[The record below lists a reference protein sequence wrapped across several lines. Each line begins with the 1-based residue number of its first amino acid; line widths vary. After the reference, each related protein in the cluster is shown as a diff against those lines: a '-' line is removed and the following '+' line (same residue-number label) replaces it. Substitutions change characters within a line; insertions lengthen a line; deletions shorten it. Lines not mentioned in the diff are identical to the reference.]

1 MRSYGSDF
9 SRPLLL
15 ALLILLLPGCRKKAA
30 EESGA
35 DDAAAPVAV
44 ELMTAKTQ
52 TIDATVT
59 GQGTLAPGQGATAR
73 VAASIAGRIT
83 QVMVREGDR
92 VTAGQIVALVDNRPQ
107 QAQEKSAGFA
117 LTTSE
122 AQARQSELT
131 ARAADSDQREAVK
144 AALATLD
151 AAKVDRANAVQGAI
165 TALKAAQT
173 DEARVRAGAR
183 PQEIAQSVSA
193 VAQADATRKRAQTE
207 RDRVQFLF
215 DKGIAPRRQLDDADT
230 ALTVAE
236 SALTAAQQAE
246 SLVRAGARA
255 EDLRAA
261 GLRTQQA
268 QEALGAA
275 ETGGDAKIRQAETA
289 LEQARKT
296 ALSVAARKQ
305 DAVAAN
311 QAVSQKRADFAAARA
326 TAQYA
331 EVRAPFAGIVSRRML
346 NPGDAA
352 DTTIPILEISNPTS
366 INLVAN
372 LTSEDGRQVRPG
384 MPAKITPSDTPG
396 ISVSGQVISVGQV
409 DPNTNLLAVRIA
421 ISGNAARIKAGE
433 FATAEITV
441 RHDVNAVAVPKQALV
456 TREEKSVV
464 YAVDAD
470 NTAHQKEVKI
480 GAEQNGNVEILSGL
494 KAGERI
500 AKLGQY
506 ELSDGAKVKEAE
518 KEAPEAAK
526 VEEK

>member
-1 MRSYGSDF
+1 M
-9 SRPLLL
+9 
-15 ALLILLLPGCRKKAA
+15 
-30 EESGA
+30 
-35 DDAAAPVAV
+35 
-44 ELMTAKTQ
+44 
-52 TIDATVT
+52 
-59 GQGTLAPGQGATAR
+59 
-73 VAASIAGRIT
+73 
-83 QVMVREGDR
+83 
-92 VTAGQIVALVDNRPQ
+92 DNRPQ

-131 ARAADSDQREAVK
+131 ARAAASDQQQAVK
-144 AALATLD
+144 AAQAALD

-215 DKGIAPRRQLDDADT
+215 DKGIAPRRQLDDAET

-236 SALTAAQQAE
+236 AALTASQQAE
-246 SLVRAGARA
+246 SLLRAGARA

-261 GLRTQQA
+261 ELRTQQA
-268 QEALGAA
+268 QEAEGAA
-275 ETGGDAKIRQAETA
+275 ETSGAAKIRQAEAA

-296 ALSVAARKQ
+296 ALTVAARKQ
-305 DAVAAN
+305 DAIAAN
-311 QAVSQKRADFAAARA
+311 QAVAQKRADLSAARA

-331 EVRAPFAGIVSRRML
+331 EVRAPLAGIVSRRML
-346 NPGDAA
+346 GPGDMA

-366 INLVAN
+366 VNLVAN
-372 LTSEDGRQVRPG
+372 LTAEDGRQVRPG
-384 MPAKITPSDTPG
+384 MPAKITPADTPE
-396 ISVSGQVISVGQV
+396 ISASGQVISVGQV
-409 DPNTNLLAVRIA
+409 DPATNLLSVRIA
-421 ISGNAARIKAGE
+421 ISGNAGRIKAGE

-441 RHDVNAVAVPKQALV
+441 RHAVNVVAVPKQAIV
-456 TREEKSVV
+456 SREDKSVV
-464 YAVDAD
+464 YAIDAD
-470 NTAHQKEVKI
+470 DTAHQKEVKV

-494 KAGERI
+494 KAGEKI

-506 ELSDGAKVKEAE
+506 ELSDGAKVKEAA
-518 KEAPEAAK
+518 KDAPEAAAVK